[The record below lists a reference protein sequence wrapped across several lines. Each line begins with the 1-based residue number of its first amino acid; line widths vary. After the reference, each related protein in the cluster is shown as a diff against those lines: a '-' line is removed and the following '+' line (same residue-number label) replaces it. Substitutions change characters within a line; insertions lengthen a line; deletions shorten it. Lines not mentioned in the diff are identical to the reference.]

1 MLDIADRRSTK
12 SDLGRSQ
19 HSITRIGDA
28 DEVSAA
34 FLLGLS
40 LFYLPESDRKKR
52 IARSGLTNLGG
63 FCWLWCS
70 VMVVLMMVLEINGP
84 SPDRRFPDNSF
95 FYVFTPNTYLS
106 QNLDA
111 IQWLTVSKIYPPN
124 RACIVAALLR
134 GERSG
139 RVTGNR

>member
-40 LFYLPESDRKKR
+40 LFYLPESDRKKH

-63 FCWLWCS
+63 FCCSWCS
-70 VMVVLMMVLEINGP
+70 VMVVLMMVLKINGT
-84 SPDRRFPDNSF
+84 SPDHLIAGSLTTRFF
-95 FYVFTPNTYLS
+95 MFLLQTH
-106 QNLDA
+106 
-111 IQWLTVSKIYPPN
+111 ICHKI
-124 RACIVAALLR
+124 
-134 GERSG
+134 
-139 RVTGNR
+139 

>member
-12 SDLGRSQ
+12 SDLDRSQ
-19 HSITRIGDA
+19 HSITGIGGA

-63 FCWLWCS
+63 FCCSWCS
-70 VMVVLMMVLEINGP
+70 GMVVLMMVLKINGT
-84 SPDRRFPDNSF
+84 SPDHLIAGSLTTHF
-95 FYVFTPNTYLS
+95 FMFLLQTH
-106 QNLDA
+106 
-111 IQWLTVSKIYPPN
+111 ICHKI
-124 RACIVAALLR
+124 
-134 GERSG
+134 
-139 RVTGNR
+139 

>member
-12 SDLGRSQ
+12 SKLGCLK

-52 IARSGLTNLGG
+52 ISRSGLTNPGG
-63 FCWLWCS
+63 FYWLGCS
-70 VMVVLMMVLEINGP
+70 VLVILMMVLKINGK
-84 SPDRRFPDNSF
+84 SLDRLIAGSLITRFL
-95 FYVFTPNTYLS
+95 VF
-106 QNLDA
+106 
-111 IQWLTVSKIYPPN
+111 
-124 RACIVAALLR
+124 LLR
-134 GERSG
+134 
-139 RVTGNR
+139 THTCHQM